1 TNTKYNQV
9 DANNAGH
16 MEDCDII
23 AVPYTVGPCRNR
35 VLISAPFILI
45 LFCFVL
51 NWLIGWLI
59 QPIHGYMSDMSD
71 RQGGAGRPVSGAV
84 SQQNIVFIHKMN
96 RDITIPSIG
105 ILFDVFDKI
114 PAFTFI
120 RRNRRRDWRPFS
132 FQVRVTTVIVVPY
145 QEPVFRSGNF
155 LDGGGRQRRGNVA
168 GLDRA
173 PGL

>member
-96 RDITIPSIG
+96 RDITIPFIG

-114 PAFTFI
+114 PALTFI
-120 RRNRRRDWRPFS
+120 RRNGSREGCAFAL
-132 FQVRVTTVIVVPY
+132 QVRVTTVVVVPY
-145 QEPVFRSGNF
+145 QEPVFGSRHLF
-155 LDGGGRQRRGNVA
+155 D
-168 GLDRA
+168 
-173 PGL
+173 